1 VEIEEFFNTQ
11 NQIGVLMQ
19 HVMEAL
25 LYEKGV
31 TPLQFMTLKMLK
43 EQGKKCKMSELAEMR
58 YLTPAAATG
67 IVNKLVHLGMVERSF
82 DEHDR
87 RLVLLTLT
95 ERGNQMVSG
104 MDATMQELMLRFFKG
119 ISESDRSATLRIG
132 RKLLEFLRTEVDSL
146 KRK

>member
-1 VEIEEFFNTQ
+1 MEIEEFFNTQ
-11 NQIGVLMQ
+11 NQIGVLMR

-25 LYEKGV
+25 LHEKGV

-43 EQGKKCKMSELAEMR
+43 EQDRKCSMSELAEMR
-58 YLTPAAATG
+58 YQTPAAVTG
-67 IVNKLVHLGMVERSF
+67 IVDKLVHLGMVERSF

-95 ERGNQMVSG
+95 ERGNQIVSG
-104 MDATMQELMLRFFKG
+104 MDATMQELMLRFFKS
-119 ISESDRSATLRIG
+119 ISESDRSATLRIE
-132 RKLLEFLRTEVDSL
+132 RKLLEFLRSEVGSQ

>member
-1 VEIEEFFNTQ
+1 MEIKEFFSTQ
-11 NQIGVLMQ
+11 SQMGTLIQ
-19 HVMEAL
+19 HVVEGML
-25 LYEKGV
+25 HEKGM

-43 EQGKKCKMSELAEMR
+43 DQDKKCKMSELAEMR

-67 IVNKLVHLGMVERSF
+67 IVDKLVRLGMVERSF
-82 DEHDR
+82 DQKDR

-95 ERGNQMVSG
+95 ERGKQIVSVV
-104 MDATMQELMLRFFKG
+104 DETLQELMLRFFES

-132 RKLLEFLRTEVDSL
+132 RKLLEFLRTEVGSQ